1 MSTEI
6 ATRFDEK
13 WCQRHRRSDA
23 DLRAMIESPLLLGQ
37 WKEERQIGGRDIGA
51 AQSDTDFT
59 AVVKPIIGL
68 NLTNIALS
76 IDQTYMHADHARME
90 LSSGFAASSLRE

>member
-1 MSTEI
+1 VKG
-6 ATRFDEK
+6 RD
-13 WCQRHRRSDA
+13 
-23 DLRAMIESPLLLGQ
+23 LLG
-37 WKEERQIGGRDIGA
+37 KASLSGSERQIGGRDIGA

-76 IDQTYMHADHARME
+76 IDQTYMHADHAWMQE
-90 LSSGFAASSLRE
+90 LSSGCS